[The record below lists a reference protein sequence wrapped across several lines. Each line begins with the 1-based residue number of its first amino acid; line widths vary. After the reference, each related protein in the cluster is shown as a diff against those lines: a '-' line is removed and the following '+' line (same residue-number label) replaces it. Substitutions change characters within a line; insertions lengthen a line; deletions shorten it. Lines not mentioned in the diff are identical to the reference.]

1 MMTLTL
7 RLKLLPSKE
16 FHDISNDSCN
26 DMVDKYVVDFIN

>member
-7 RLKLLPSKE
+7 RLTLLPFKE